1 MTGSILF
8 LAHVDE
14 SGTALP
20 KIAFE
25 ALGAAL
31 ALAQQLGSPL
41 DIGLIG
47 EDVQSAAGSLATSG
61 ARRVLGIAGADFAKP
76 KFASDAAAAEA
87 LCRAAS
93 PSLILAPGTS
103 RFSRALPSLARR
115 LQGQVDTHITS
126 VDGAN
131 GAVSAT
137 RWFYRQRLEGVIQR
151 DVRPWILLLDS
162 GCHEPWIGAP
172 GQVKLEEVA
181 VALQP
186 EAKRTTVM
194 GIRAPKTD
202 AQTIRPDAGLLFVAG
217 AGWTKKQADGKVHP
231 EQAETLILNFLRAS
245 GASLGGSKSLV
256 DQSGENQAVLGF
268 MTHMNQVGQTGA
280 TPRHPKG
287 LSTCCHGEEP
297 HVVGWRFINE
307 RRAINLDPNCGWARG
322 KADVLYVADAFQ
334 VMEKV
339 NALLQGGATT
349 PGQAEPVHLN
359 LNSKVEGGFIEI
371 P

>member
-1 MTGSILF
+1 MTEGILF

-25 ALGAAL
+25 VLGAAL

-41 DIGLIG
+41 DVGLIG
-47 EDVQSAAGSLATSG
+47 EDVQAAADLLATAG
-61 ARRVLGIAGADFAKP
+61 ARRLLVVAGAEYAKP
-76 KFASDAAAAEA
+76 QFASDAAAAEA
-87 LCRAAS
+87 LCRAMT
-93 PSLILAPGTS
+93 PGLILAPGTS
-103 RFSRALPSLARR
+103 RFCRALPSLAQR
-115 LQGQVDTHITS
+115 LHGQVDTHITS
-126 VDGAN
+126 VDAAN
-131 GAVSAT
+131 GAIFAT
-137 RWFYRQRLEGVIQR
+137 RWFYRQRLEGVIR
-151 DVRPWILLLDS
+151 REARPWILLLDS
-162 GCHEPWIGAP
+162 GCHEAWNGAP
-172 GQVKLEEVA
+172 GQVKVEEVP
-181 VALQP
+181 VVLPP
-186 EAKRTTVM
+186 EAKRTTVV

-202 AQTIRPDAGLLFVAG
+202 TQTIRPDAALLFVAG
-217 AGWTKKQADGKVHP
+217 AGWTKKQADGKIHP
-231 EQAETLILNFLRAS
+231 EQAETLILDFLRAS

-268 MTHMNQVGQTGA
+268 MTHLNQVGQTGA

-307 RRAINLDPNCGWARG
+307 RRAINLDPSCGWARG

-339 NALLQGGATT
+339 NALL
-349 PGQAEPVHLN
+349 
-359 LNSKVEGGFIEI
+359 EGHTADPQQIV
-371 P
+371 PAPLK